1 MTTSCGWTG
10 QEYKVGNRHYRSCWT
25 SWAFVARGL
34 VHAWC
39 TNFVYASLLRNEPF
53 TSRDTGRLRWLKQP
67 GIHLKSVGI
76 LWNPEKP
83 ISQTF
88 QNHLILAWEVI
99 RSYQVHPSSSQ
110 PYLGLKGFGFGT
122 FAGGLVGLVGFGTPP
137 EPPEPPEG
145 AEAAGAA
152 GAGGASRGALGAPGG
167 ALGAPG
173 ALKNWMEM
181 DGVPWSDSGWY
192 LIWAH
197 WALGPRGT
205 SFKCLVA
212 GKLQLRLFNRPMLNA
227 PCESAK
233 TNKCNIPYYRN
244 MLQLTSNFKPSRCC
258 LKKSGHAHHVQKKNT
273 STWHVEAKR
282 TALLPFLK
290 LALAKE

>member
-1 MTTSCGWTG
+1 MHKFCLRESSEEWTLHFAG
-10 QEYKVGNRHYRSCWT
+10 HRQVKMAKAT
-25 SWAFVARGL
+25 
-34 VHAWC
+34 
-39 TNFVYASLLRNEPF
+39 RNPF
-53 TSRDTGRLRWLKQP
+53 
-67 GIHLKSVGI
+67 KSVGI

-122 FAGGLVGLVGFGTPP
+122 SFAGLVGLVGFGTPP

-145 AEAAGAA
+145 AEAAGAG
-152 GAGGASRGALGAPGG
+152 GAGGASRGALGTPGG
-167 ALGAPG
+167 ALGAG

-258 LKKSGHAHHVQKKNT
+258 LKMSGHAHHVQKKTQAHDMWRQNAQPCCP
-273 STWHVEAKR
+273 SSSL
-282 TALLPFLK
+282 LLPK
-290 LALAKE
+290 NSTGKELRLPILPMDVTMHNQLLPDHSTVR

>member
-1 MTTSCGWTG
+1 MESWKAYITDLPKPSDFSM
-10 QEYKVGNRHYRSCWT
+10 RSC
-25 SWAFVARGL
+25 
-34 VHAWC
+34 
-39 TNFVYASLLRNEPF
+39 
-53 TSRDTGRLRWLKQP
+53 
-67 GIHLKSVGI
+67 
-76 LWNPEKP
+76 
-83 ISQTF
+83 
-88 QNHLILAWEVI
+88 
-99 RSYQVHPSSSQ
+99 QVHPSSSQ

-122 FAGGLVGLVGFGTPP
+122 SFAGGLVGLAGFGTP

-152 GAGGASRGALGAPGG
+152 GAAGASRGALGAPG
-167 ALGAPG
+167 AL
-173 ALKNWMEM
+173 NWMESHQ
-181 DGVPWSDSGWY
+181 VSPTVTS
-192 LIWAH
+192 

-258 LKKSGHAHHVQKKNT
+258 LKKSGHAHHVQKKTQAHDMWRQNAQPCCP
-273 STWHVEAKR
+273 SSSL
-282 TALLPFLK
+282 LLPKNSTGKELRLPILPMDVTMHNQFLPDHQIQQFDSGIRLPQERHK
-290 LALAKE
+290 VGWQVHT

>member
-1 MTTSCGWTG
+1 M
-10 QEYKVGNRHYRSCWT
+10 E
-25 SWAFVARGL
+25 SWKAYITDL
-34 VHAWC
+34 
-39 TNFVYASLLRNEPF
+39 P
-53 TSRDTGRLRWLKQP
+53 
-67 GIHLKSVGI
+67 
-76 LWNPEKP
+76 KP
-83 ISQTF
+83 SDF
-88 QNHLILAWEVI
+88 SM
-99 RSYQVHPSSSQ
+99 RSYQVISGPSQ
-110 PYLGLKGFGFGT
+110 LIPALPGAQGLRFWHFFRRPRWPRWLRHAPRATWATWGRWSCRSWR
-122 FAGGLVGLVGFGTPP
+122 
-137 EPPEPPEG
+137 
-145 AEAAGAA
+145 
-152 GAGGASRGALGAPGG
+152 SRGRFPWRFGHTWWRFGRRCTEELDGDGWSPVEWQWVILDLGT
-167 ALGAPG
+167 LGT
-173 ALKNWMEM
+173 
-181 DGVPWSDSGWY
+181 
-192 LIWAH
+192 
-197 WALGPRGT
+197 GPRGT